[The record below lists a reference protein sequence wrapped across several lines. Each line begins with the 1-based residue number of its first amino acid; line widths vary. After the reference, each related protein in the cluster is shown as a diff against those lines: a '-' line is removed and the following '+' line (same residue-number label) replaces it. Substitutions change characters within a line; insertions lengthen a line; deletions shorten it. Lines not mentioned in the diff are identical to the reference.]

1 MTSNLG
7 RKVFLVTEKLAF
19 ARIAMSKLSNT
30 QEMSIL
36 TQISTGSGDCCI
48 VRSVWVT
55 DCMVKRDQHIS
66 STYDLRSREQD
77 IHCDGSE
84 TYAIGRLSSRKL

>member
-36 TQISTGSGDCCI
+36 TQISTGSGDCCM
-48 VRSVWVT
+48 RLQ
-55 DCMVKRDQHIS
+55 CMGNGLHGKKG
-66 STYDLRSREQD
+66 STY
-77 IHCDGSE
+77 
-84 TYAIGRLSSRKL
+84 